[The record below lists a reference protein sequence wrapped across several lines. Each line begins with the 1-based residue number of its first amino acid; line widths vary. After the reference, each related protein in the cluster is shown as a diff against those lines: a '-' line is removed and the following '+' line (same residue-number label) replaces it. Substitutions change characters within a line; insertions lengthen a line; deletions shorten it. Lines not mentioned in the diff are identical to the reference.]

1 MKQFTTQTL
10 VFNLPGHRSLLDAAK
25 VLSVYIVGN
34 CALDFGKEDVQIDG
48 ETIAVPLTQGQT
60 GALGPGNI
68 KVEITI
74 GMEDGST
81 FKTNTIRTSIEEALR
96 KETL

>member
-1 MKQFTTQTL
+1 MKQFTTQKL
-10 VFNLPGHRSLLDAAK
+10 VFNLPGHGSLLEVSK

-34 CALDFGKEDVQIDG
+34 CTLDFSKDEVEIEG
-48 ETIAVPLTQGQT
+48 ETITVPLSQGQT